1 MVSKQ
6 VKEED
11 NLEVGVKLVR
21 HVLRE
26 DLKLSY
32 VMGKKLHP
40 QVNSDRCLVL
50 RQQSALQ
57 MLTLLEQGKRVINL
71 DETWLSEVSFVRK
84 TWAARGGRGNAAL
97 NALSP
102 RLSVIAA
109 IDTDGRVWFSLSHSN
124 TDSHTT
130 ALFLQH
136 LVDRLNVE
144 TPGW

>member
-1 MVSKQ
+1 MKM
-6 VKEED
+6 
-11 NLEVGVKLVR
+11 L
-21 HVLRE
+21 
-26 DLKLSY
+26 DLLARRRRILN
-32 VMGKKLHP
+32 V
-40 QVNSDRCLVL
+40 
-50 RQQSALQ
+50 
-57 MLTLLEQGKRVINL
+57 
-71 DETWLSEVSFVRK
+71 DESWMSHSTYYRK
-84 TWAARGGRGNAAL
+84 IWAPKDEACSVPMQTV
-97 NALSP
+97 SP